1 METIAQLKFARM
13 YTMGRLSMTKE
24 DAWDVQPTGFN
35 NTVRWNAGHVYCT
48 LESFTAMV
56 IPSYEP
62 HHQEWQKFFVRGT
75 SPAEWEGNPPSK
87 EELEAALQEQ
97 LPRIVGELE
106 GKLDEVLPE
115 PLKIGDML
123 TMDTVDAV
131 IQFALWHEGLHAG
144 IIHGL
149 NRAIGE

>member
-1 METIAQLKFARM
+1 MKTIEQLKFARI
-13 YTMGRLSMTKE
+13 YTMGRLSQVN
-24 DAWDVQPTGFN
+24 DDVWDVQPKGFN
-35 NTVRWNAGHVYCT
+35 NTVRWNVGHVYCT
-48 LESFTAMV
+48 LENFTSMV

-62 HHQEWQKFFVRGT
+62 HYQEWQTFFVRGT
-75 SPAEWEGNPPSK
+75 SPAEWEGQAPLK
-87 EELEAALQEQ
+87 EELIAALQEQ

-123 TMDTVDAV
+123 TMGTVDAV

-144 IIHGL
+144 VIHGL